1 MDANILSIFSTVP
14 VQSMPPGATHRL
26 RVWLKSLVP
35 LTTNPALSQPLPFN
49 DSFIY
54 HRIYKTDDFKVGGRL
69 EFNALGNRLVMA
81 FPRSGGPETINMR
94 RAPTMSRDQ
103 AREKDLESIPEK
115 NAMFPTS
122 QYSHYLPP
130 GAQHPAHP
138 AHSAHSACLLDFQA
152 THADL
157 GSAHYQSRSPDPTL
171 QQARLQPLRAAS
183 SREQV
188 SLSRAHKSR
197 VKIV

>member
-1 MDANILSIFSTVP
+1 
-14 VQSMPPGATHRL
+14 
-26 RVWLKSLVP
+26 
-35 LTTNPALSQPLPFN
+35 
-49 DSFIY
+49 
-54 HRIYKTDDFKVGGRL
+54 
-69 EFNALGNRLVMA
+69 
-81 FPRSGGPETINMR
+81 
-94 RAPTMSRDQ
+94 MSRDQ

-130 GAQHPAHP
+130 GAQHP
-138 AHSAHSACLLDFQA
+138 AHSACLLDFQA

>member
-1 MDANILSIFSTVP
+1 
-14 VQSMPPGATHRL
+14 
-26 RVWLKSLVP
+26 
-35 LTTNPALSQPLPFN
+35 
-49 DSFIY
+49 
-54 HRIYKTDDFKVGGRL
+54 
-69 EFNALGNRLVMA
+69 
-81 FPRSGGPETINMR
+81 
-94 RAPTMSRDQ
+94 MSRDQ

-138 AHSAHSACLLDFQA
+138 AHPAHSACLLDFQA